1 MPYQPI
7 SEMLNNHKTT
17 VTESLSTIESKIKHC
32 ATGIDSLKTK
42 ANVADNLV
50 KDLKANQVE
59 HKLTIDKMSTLI
71 VILDDRIESII
82 RRIQTERF
90 TPGARCVKRFIR
102 GGAST
107 CTNFIEKKGTEF
119 NTKNVL
125 LHIGTRDLQ
134 NNGIKDDEFVKL
146 LDMCTKTWIHAKVYV
161 SLITSRRDFSDK
173 MVTEANQIIGSV
185 CTNYSN
191 VTVIE
196 QFRPSDNMF
205 HDQVHLNNLGLS
217 VIIKHLKAAMNLSPP
232 SPRPLRHQYGQPNGS
247 WNDRPSSA
255 PPFQNIQLPMNNMDM
270 TRPLSNPSAFES
282 PQMTNHISPM
292 NMMTPPPANPF
303 MQWFPP
309 QIPMNMCAPWRQPW
323 NVPPYTSWPPNI
335 ATFHPDAQQ
344 NIHN

>member
-1 MPYQPI
+1 MNGQKLRERKGNSNLFKFGIMNFDQEVVRKKKQPEPKNKPPQKNPYNCDHLI
-7 SEMLNNHKTT
+7 
-17 VTESLSTIESKIKHC
+17 LS
-32 ATGIDSLKTK
+32 DS
-42 ANVADNLV
+42 V
-50 KDLKANQVE
+50 
-59 HKLTIDKMSTLI
+59 
-71 VILDDRIESII
+71 I

-102 GGAST
+102 GGAFT
-107 CTNFIEKKGTEF
+107 CNNFIEKKGTEF

-134 NNGIKDDEFVKL
+134 NTGINKDDEFVKL
-146 LDMCTKTWIHAKVYV
+146 LDI
-161 SLITSRRDFSDK
+161 RRDFSDK
-173 MVTEANQIIGSV
+173 MVTEANQIICSV
-185 CTNYSN
+185 CTNYPN

-217 VIIKHLKAAMNLSPP
+217 VIIKHLKAAMNLSTP
-232 SPRPLRHQYGQPNGS
+232 SPRPLRHQYGQSNGP

-270 TRPLSNPSAFES
+270 TRPSSNPSAFES

-303 MQWFPP
+303 MQWVPP
-309 QIPMNMCAPWRQPW
+309 QIPMNMCAPWRQSW